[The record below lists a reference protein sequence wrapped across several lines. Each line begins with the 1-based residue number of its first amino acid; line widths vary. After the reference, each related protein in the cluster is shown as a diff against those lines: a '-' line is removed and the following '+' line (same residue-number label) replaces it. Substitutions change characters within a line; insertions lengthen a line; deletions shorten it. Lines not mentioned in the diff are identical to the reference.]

1 MVELHGWAMIRE
13 SFSADSEEDNIEGI
27 ADSLSHEIR
36 KLRIDDK
43 QLRIDFC
50 NGEAVVTATKLANH
64 FSDDVKGILHFF
76 QRIACVAPDP
86 TGCCICT
93 MTRIRM
99 VLTMLFRY
107 LCCQREALHCTGILF
122 FLRISRQWRRFDLRG
137 TEALK
142 IVADSPERQTI

>member
-13 SFSADSEEDNIEGI
+13 SFSADSEEENIEGI

-50 NGEAVVTATKLANH
+50 NGEAVVTAAKLANH

-76 QRIACVAPDP
+76 QRIACVVPGSYGLLYLYNDEDTDGFDNAFQVFVLSKGSFTLHRDP
-86 TGCCICT
+86 
-93 MTRIRM
+93 
-99 VLTMLFRY
+99 
-107 LCCQREALHCTGILF
+107 
-122 FLRISRQWRRFDLRG
+122 FL
-137 TEALK
+137 
-142 IVADSPERQTI
+142 SPYIPTVEEI

>member
-76 QRIACVAPDP
+76 QRIACVAPGSYGLLYLYNDEDTDGFDNAFHVFVLSKGSFTLHRDP
-86 TGCCICT
+86 
-93 MTRIRM
+93 
-99 VLTMLFRY
+99 
-107 LCCQREALHCTGILF
+107 
-122 FLRISRQWRRFDLRG
+122 FL
-137 TEALK
+137 
-142 IVADSPERQTI
+142 SPYIPTVEEI